1 MAEIVELKKNGKQ
14 LKMTFE
20 AYISLEDIIRTL
32 ADEEGV
38 DFSDLS
44 EEDIINDVTQGASAD
59 LPDDITDAIF
69 NAVSADL
76 IEALPKCAQSA
87 RMVFAKVEVVD

>member
-32 ADEEGV
+32 ADEEGE
-38 DFSDLS
+38 DFNDLS
-44 EEDIINDVTQGASAD
+44 EEEINEITQCISAD
-59 LPDDITDAIF
+59 LPIDITSDIYATKQ
-69 NAVSADL
+69 DL
-76 IEALPKCAQSA
+76 IESLPKWAQHTKII
-87 RMVFAKVEVVD
+87 FANAAIVVN